1 MPGGVAQAS
10 SWYSCED
17 MPMTN
22 LTIAN
27 ILLAISIICMVVCV
41 SAAMPLMFIYST
53 VATALA
59 GAVRYQQLPHDK
71 AGRRR

>member
-1 MPGGVAQAS
+1 
-10 SWYSCED
+10 
-17 MPMTN
+17 MTN

-27 ILLAISIICMVVCV
+27 ILLTISIICMVICV

-59 GAVRYQQLPHDK
+59 GAVRYQQLPEKK
-71 AGRRR
+71 ARHRD

>member
-1 MPGGVAQAS
+1 
-10 SWYSCED
+10 
-17 MPMTN
+17 MTN

-27 ILLAISIICMVVCV
+27 ILLTISVVCMVVTM

-59 GAVRYQQLPHDK
+59 GAVRYQELPRHK
-71 AGRRR
+71 TRRRP